1 MASFPLRS
9 FMEFWKLNVIEGEKK
24 TNKTKQKVLYEAES
38 FPEVLTYCKDKTT
51 IQDLS
56 KKGTLWTHEA
66 LN

>member
-1 MASFPLRS
+1 MASFPLGS
-9 FMEFWKLNVIEGEKK
+9 FMEFWKLNVIEAEKK
-24 TNKTKQKVLYEAES
+24 KKKTKQKVLYEAES
-38 FPEVLTYCKDKTT
+38 FPEVLTYWKDKTR